1 MANNNK
7 NMLTV
12 DEVWPVS
19 DEVHAIYKNMLTRA
33 NYDMSKTYWPGSPKY
48 PSTYVPSSPVY
59 SPTSPAYSPTSP
71 AYSPT
76 SPVYSPTSPVYS
88 PTSPVYSPTSPA
100 YSPTSPAYSPTS
112 PQYHP
117 GGDDGAEKVEYLG
130 KRTPEERDAIGF
142 DPARNPGLIDLC
154 DDDDDNKKKKVRKV
168 VYEVYDDDA

>member
-7 NMLTV
+7 NMLTIEIPASG
-12 DEVWPVS
+12 DK
-19 DEVHAIYKNMLTRA
+19 DNCA

-76 SPVYSPTSPVYS
+76 SPAYS